1 MLCVLCDTHDF
12 VQAFADFYNTNIG
25 RSVAGKDEMVLWEY
39 DAPPPGEVNTNPP
52 TPAKALVR
60 NNRREYVAPSPESLS
75 PTPHL
80 QEGNEI
86 GIERS
91 ASPLSALLAGHS
103 ASYAGRT
110 LVC

>member
-1 MLCVLCDTHDF
+1 MCDTRDF
-12 VQAFADFYNTNIG
+12 VQAFADFFNTNIG
-25 RSVAGKDEMVLWEY
+25 RPVAAKDEIVLWEY

-60 NNRREYVAPSPESLS
+60 NNCRENIVRSPEALS

-80 QEGNEI
+80 HEGNDL
-86 GIERS
+86 GTERSS
-91 ASPLSALLAGHS
+91 ASPLSTLLAGHS